1 MDVALESI
9 IPSRS
14 KNFEKKIIVIF
25 MVTSQTTMMNGN
37 QGKLIVI
44 LKELDASSKE
54 EKQEEITL
62 PSLPPGTKGDDVTII
77 VYVNATIVAI
87 TRSLRSHGLSFNRPE
102 HGYYSY
108 SYRK

>member
-62 PSLPPGTKGDDVTII
+62 PSLPPGTKVTDPNMVITPILTENNII
-77 VYVNATIVAI
+77 HHSIPTV
-87 TRSLRSHGLSFNRPE
+87 RR
-102 HGYYSY
+102 
-108 SYRK
+108 